1 MSTAAKGKNHQALAD
16 DAPLEDEIEEAEE
29 GVSINYIIF
38 TLLVGLLLL
47 LNWLGIFK
55 TVLGI
60 DTAIILTLVGG
71 YKIFLGALESLF
83 RRKISVD
90 LAIALAAIA
99 ALSIKQYLAAAE
111 VMFIMLVGEALES
124 FAVDRTR
131 GAIKKLIDLS
141 PKKARVVREGK
152 EQEIEVER
160 LVAGDRVIVKP
171 GERIPVDGEVLSGYS
186 SVDQSTITGES
197 IPVEKSAGSKVYSGT
212 INQLGSLEIRA
223 EKVGEDTLLSRIIH
237 LVEEAQSQKA
247 PIQKVA
253 DRYAKFFVPIIILV
267 AAISWLITRDL
278 VRSVSILIIAC
289 PCALVLATPTAIF
302 AGIGRMAKEGILVK
316 GGAYLEAMGRVGL
329 IALDK
334 TGTLT
339 QGKPRLVSII
349 PFQEYSE
356 QQVLSL
362 AALAEQ
368 HSEHLL
374 ARIVVEE
381 AKRRSADIGQCEHF
395 LVKPGLGVEAV
406 YQGKRV
412 FVGSRKLLQEEGIEF
427 DASAIKVLE
436 EVERKG
442 QTIILISC
450 EQKLAG
456 AITMQDEIRPEAI
469 ETIRKLKKLGL
480 KLTLLTGDNELVAK
494 QIAHQA
500 GIDEYAA
507 NLLPDGKVDRIRKWQ
522 EEGYVVAM
530 VGDGINDAPSLTA
543 ANVGIAMG
551 SIGSDIA
558 IDAADMIFMADDL
571 SRLEK
576 AVVIGRKTVKTIRQN
591 IIFFAVIFN
600 TLAVVAAAW
609 ASAWVTPPIAAIVHQ
624 ISSLLVV
631 GNSLRLLSGK
641 IKDILTGWLLA
652 LLEWSKHLVHDHIRS
667 LWESYR
673 KPIVNTSLALVIV
686 LYLFS
691 GLTMIA
697 PYQRGVVQRFGRL
710 ITDNVPPG
718 LHLFFPWP
726 IDKVTKVIRS
736 VDRVE
741 IGFRRNKNIA
751 RRVDQKTGQVITTYE
766 WDIQDRSGEYQKKDD
781 ETLVFT
787 GDENFLE
794 LDLVV
799 QYRVK
804 NPSAYLFKIRGLQD
818 TENLVRFCAQSA
830 IREIIGQKGAD
841 QILTTDRSEIEARVS
856 KLLQQ
861 EFDSLDTGL
870 LVTGAYLQS
879 VHPPIEVADS
889 FRAVVNA
896 HEEKIMLIN
905 LAEAYHNEQLPLAHG
920 KGEQNIRLAEA
931 YRQEIVNRAEGEGER
946 FVRMCE
952 NYDRFQ
958 EATTLRLYLET
969 VESVLPGMKKFILDE
984 QRNGREE
991 LTVFGSKKIE
1001 TLMNNL
1007 TREFFPRA
1015 KQQNLKP

>member
-427 DASAIKVLE
+427 DAAAIKVLE

>member
-576 AVVIGRKTVKTIRQN
+576 AVLIGRKTVKTIRQN